1 MAAKETNTSKQ
12 APAKGAKKT
21 SEGRAPAKPA
31 QRKATARP
39 SVDATKNAEMR
50 KWALAQGFKNVGTG
64 RVRAEIREA
73 FEKSHTMPPATEP
86 TLSADEITAR
96 MAKKAAEKKEATEK
110 AAALSRRVLEG
121 NIVGAPSPTAL
132 VALEDPKVSE
142 IYNAAKPLVAE
153 YHQVEG
159 RATELL
165 REISRKLMDL
175 RSLFKDDNGR
185 TDWNGNSA
193 QYKALAD
200 GLMREAGIP
209 ADSEGSTRRAIG
221 HHIEDRKR
229 ERIPAKEHD
238 YYGVQA
244 LTRGQRQG
252 LAQKQAKALVEVDKV
267 VKDTKKAKGS
277 ADGAQMV
284 VLARKIDAG
293 ISAYHETQ
301 LAALS
306 PAQRKTFRQTL
317 EETRA
322 KTDALLAKLQELEAP
337 GPAAGGT
344 A

>member
-1 MAAKETNTSKQ
+1 MAAKETSTSTQ
-12 APAKGAKKT
+12 TPAKGAKKT
-21 SEGRAPAKPA
+21 AERRTPAKSA
-31 QRKATARP
+31 QSKVTARP
-39 SVDATKNAEMR
+39 SADAAKNAEMR
-50 KWALAQGFKNVGTG
+50 EWAKSVGYENVGSG

-73 FEKSHTMPPATEP
+73 FEKAHTTTDAAPE
-86 TLSADEITAR
+86 LSADEITAR
-96 MAKKAAEKKEATEK
+96 MAKKTAENKEAAEKAV
-110 AAALSRRVLEG
+110 ALSRRVVEG
-121 NIVGAPSPTAL
+121 AIVGAPSPAAL
-132 VALEDPKVSE
+132 AALEDPKVSE

-165 REISRKLMDL
+165 REISRKLIDL

-193 QYKALAD
+193 TYKALAD
-200 GLMREAGIP
+200 ALLREAGIP

-229 ERIPAKEHD
+229 ECIPAKEHD

-252 LAQKQAKALVEVDKV
+252 LAQRQAKALVEVDKV
-267 VKDTKKAKGS
+267 VKDTKKAKGP

-306 PAQRKTFRQTL
+306 PTQRKTFRQTL

-322 KTDALLAKLQELEAP
+322 KADALLAKLQELET
-337 GPAAGGT
+337 PAAGDT

>member
-1 MAAKETNTSKQ
+1 MAAKETSTSKQ
-12 APAKGAKKT
+12 APAKSAKKT
-21 SEGRAPAKPA
+21 AERRAPAKPA
-31 QRKATARP
+31 QSKATPRP
-39 SVDATKNAEMR
+39 TADAAKNADMR
-50 KWALAQGFKNVGTG
+50 EWAKSVGYENVGSG

-73 FEKSHTMPPATEP
+73 FEKANEPAAAAPATP
-86 TLSADEITAR
+86 SADEITAR
-96 MAKKAAEKKEATEK
+96 MVEKTAENQEAADK
-110 AAALSRRVLEG
+110 AAALSRRVMEG
-121 NIVGAPSPTAL
+121 TIVGGPSPTAL
-132 VALEDPKVSE
+132 TALENPKVSE

-153 YHQVEG
+153 YHKVEG

-165 REISRKLMDL
+165 REISHKLMDL

-185 TDWNGNSA
+185 TDWNGGSA
-193 QYKALAD
+193 PYRAVADAL
-200 GLMREAGIP
+200 LREAGIP

-229 ERIPAKEHD
+229 ERVPAKDHD

-252 LAQKQAKALVEVDKV
+252 LAQKQAKALVEVDEG
-267 VKDTKKAKGS
+267 VKDAKKAKGS

-293 ISAYHETQ
+293 ISAYHEAQ
-301 LAALS
+301 LSALS
-306 PAQRKTFRQTL
+306 PAQRKTFRQAL

-337 GPAAGGT
+337 AAGDT

>member
-1 MAAKETNTSKQ
+1 MAAKETSTSKQ

-21 SEGRAPAKPA
+21 AERRAPAKPA

-39 SVDATKNAEMR
+39 SAAATKNAEMR
-50 KWALAQGFKNVGTG
+50 KWALAHGFENVGTG

-73 FEKSHTMPPATEP
+73 YEKSHTTEP
-86 TLSADEITAR
+86 AAAPELSADEITAR
-96 MAKKAAEKKEATEK
+96 MAKKTAENKEATEK
-110 AAALSRRVLEG
+110 AAALSRRVVEG
-121 NIVGAPSPTAL
+121 TIVGGPSPAAL
-132 VALEDPKVSE
+132 AALEDPKVSE

-153 YHQVEG
+153 YHKVEG

-209 ADSEGSTRRAIG
+209 TDSEGSTRRAIG

-293 ISAYHETQ
+293 ISAYHEAQ
-301 LAALS
+301 LGALS

-322 KTDALLAKLQELEAP
+322 KADALLAKLQELEAP
-337 GPAAGGT
+337 SPAAGGT

>member
-1 MAAKETNTSKQ
+1 MAAKETSTTKQ
-12 APAKGAKKT
+12 GPAKSTKKT
-21 SEGRAPAKPA
+21 AERRAPAKPA
-31 QRKATARP
+31 QGKVTARP
-39 SVDATKNAEMR
+39 SADAAKNAEMR
-50 KWALAQGFKNVGTG
+50 EWAKSVGYENVGSG

-73 FEKSHTMPPATEP
+73 FEKAQMASPAPAPSLT
-86 TLSADEITAR
+86 ADEITAR
-96 MAKKAAEKKEATEK
+96 MAKKAAENKDAADK
-110 AAALSRRVLEG
+110 AVALSRRAVEG
-121 NIVGAPSPTAL
+121 TIVGGPTPTAL
-132 VALEDPKVSE
+132 KALEDPKVSE

-153 YHQVEG
+153 YNSVEG

-165 REISRKLMDL
+165 REISHKLMDL

-185 TDWNGNSA
+185 IDWNGGSA
-193 QYKALAD
+193 AYRAVADAL
-200 GLMREAGIP
+200 LREAGIP

-252 LAQKQAKALVEVDKV
+252 LAQKQAKALVEVDKGA
-267 VKDTKKAKGS
+267 KDVKKAKGT

-293 ISAYHETQ
+293 ISAYHEAQ
-301 LAALS
+301 LVALS

-322 KTDALLAKLQELEAP
+322 KADALLAKLQELEAP
-337 GPAAGGT
+337 ATGDAT